1 MNYEFGILYLPNILG
16 MEQHR
21 PEGFLEKLVE
31 PLKPSG
37 RFPSFL
43 RRYVDSM
50 KWLALALVV
59 FIMAAIV
66 GADMG
71 TLPRA
76 LRNLYDFPNGDKAG
90 HFILFGLLSLILNLM
105 FLSRPHA
112 DSRRLILTV
121 SLVLFLLVGL
131 EEWSQSL
138 FAVRTMDFFDLLAG
152 YAGIATFAWLAWR
165 LRKRM

>member
-1 MNYEFGILYLPNILG
+1 
-16 MEQHR
+16 
-21 PEGFLEKLVE
+21 
-31 PLKPSG
+31 
-37 RFPSFL
+37 
-43 RRYVDSM
+43 M